1 MGKRG
6 HNGNKQ
12 DGSMLA
18 SVFILT
24 MGGGCCLF
32 TVAALYPQSFTLAA
46 SIIGGVGA
54 VFIIFAVLQ
63 RTGRLPS
70 NTLSFLFVSTK
81 NKRDDGANDY
91 LPRRATDS
99 RPMIQGTNR
108 PISADEA
115 HEIRVTSPNTWVP
128 SPAKRKRKE

>member
-6 HNGNKQ
+6 HHGNKQ
-12 DGSMLA
+12 DGSLLA

-24 MGGGCCLF
+24 LGGGCCLF

-46 SIIGGVGA
+46 SVVGGIA
-54 VFIIFAVLQ
+54 ALFIIMAVLQ

-70 NTLSFLFVSTK
+70 NSLGFLFISNK
-81 NKRDDGANDY
+81 NKRDDGTNDY
-91 LPRRATDS
+91 LPRRAADS
-99 RPMIQGTNR
+99 RPMAQGTNR
-108 PISADEA
+108 PISAEEA

-128 SPAKRKRKE
+128 SPAKRKRKK